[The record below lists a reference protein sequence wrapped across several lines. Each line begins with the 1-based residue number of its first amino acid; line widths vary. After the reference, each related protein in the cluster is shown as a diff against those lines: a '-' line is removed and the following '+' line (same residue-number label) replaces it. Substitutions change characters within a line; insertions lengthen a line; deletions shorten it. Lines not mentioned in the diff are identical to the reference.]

1 MTSARSAWAGATRS
15 LLLTSMA
22 IFVVTV
28 VIGILNGLDLVEF
41 PRDQLL
47 THVHAGTLGWIAL
60 GIVASAFWL
69 FGAADRRL
77 GIALAVLIPIYAAA
91 FFSGNLT
98 ARAIT
103 GTAVLIAILWL
114 LAWVWRSY
122 LAGERSL
129 PRLGVALGLTTFT
142 YGAIIGVVLQ
152 IQFAS
157 GTTLLSGDAIGAHA
171 GAMVFSFVVLSAM
184 GLLEWRLRAT
194 ADLPRGGVT
203 QLAALFLGGL
213 VLSVGLLVGAGQAAG
228 GIYLLAELVA
238 VALFARRILPTAIRV
253 PWGTNGPERHIG
265 AAAIWVIVG
274 LLLFMYLIVLF
285 IGAKGDVAAIPQG
298 ALIASDH
305 SVFIGVMTNLL
316 IGLVA
321 TFSAD
326 QAGRYRWANPL
337 IFWGLN
343 VGLAVFVV
351 GLIAES
357 AVIKRVGSPVMGLAI
372 LLALAVL
379 AARTWSSRGPAE
391 A

>member
-1 MTSARSAWAGATRS
+1 MTNVRTNWAATARG
-15 LLLTSMA
+15 LYLTSMA

-28 VIGILNGLDLVEF
+28 VIGILNGLDLVDF
-41 PRDQLL
+41 SRDTLL

-69 FGAADRRL
+69 YGVADRALAIAL
-77 GIALAVLIPIYAAA
+77 GILIPIYAAA

-98 ARAIT
+98 ARAVT
-103 GTAVLIAILWL
+103 GTALLVAITWL
-114 LAWVWRSY
+114 LIWVWRRY

-129 PRLGVALGLTTFT
+129 PRLGVALGLTTFG
-142 YGAIIGVVLQ
+142 YGAVIGVVLQ

-157 GTTLLSGDAIGAHA
+157 GASILSGDAIGAHA

-184 GLLEWRLRAT
+184 GFLEWRLRAT
-194 ADLPRGGVT
+194 GGLPRGGVI
-203 QLAALFLGGL
+203 QMSALFVGGL
-213 VLSVGLLVGAGQAAG
+213 VLSIGLLTGNGQAAG

-238 VALFARRILPTAIRV
+238 VALFARRVLPTALRV
-253 PWGTNGPERHIG
+253 RWGANTPDRHIG

-326 QAGRYRWANPL
+326 QAGRFRWAEPL
-337 IFWGLN
+337 MFWGLN

-357 AVIKRVGSPVMGLAI
+357 SPIKRVGSPLMGLAI

-379 AARTWSSRGPAE
+379 ADRTWRSRGPAE
-391 A
+391 T